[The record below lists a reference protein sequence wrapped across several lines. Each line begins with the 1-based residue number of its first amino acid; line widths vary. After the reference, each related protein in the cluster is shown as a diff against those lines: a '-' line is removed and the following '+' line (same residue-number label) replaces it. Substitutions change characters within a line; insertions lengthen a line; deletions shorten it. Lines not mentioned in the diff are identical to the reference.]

1 MSGAAELSPA
11 VAAALA
17 KAGGDT
23 DRGKKECRPAD
34 GMEGKEDAG
43 SEANSEASDEASA
56 CARLLL
62 AAFSS
67 ASSEESL
74 VVALDALR
82 AAVENEEVPLAKQ
95 DVVAIARL
103 KKAEGAV
110 EWTRAVAAALG
121 ALLKSFGGRSRVDP
135 PAAPALFPSAC
146 LSPAEAA
153 FEWTGGGDATTAQ
166 GNDNYTPILGSV
178 GFAPD
183 TGVVTWSIVG
193 TRWRRAV
200 AGVCLAAA
208 TTWLGNANGGNQQQ
222 QDAWCY
228 ASQAKQGGWI
238 EVWRNAE
245 PHSVLLSQPGVE
257 LDDGDCLTFTLDTGE
272 ARTLDV
278 AVNGV
283 SRADS
288 THHLPPGV
296 TVYPAAGCND
306 GSARLH
312 IAGED
317 DMLPMD

>member
-1 MSGAAELSPA
+1 
-11 VAAALA
+11 
-17 KAGGDT
+17 
-23 DRGKKECRPAD
+23 
-34 GMEGKEDAG
+34 MEGKEDAG
-43 SEANSEASDEASA
+43 SEANDEAADEASA

-67 ASSEESL
+67 ASSEEGL

-82 AAVENEEVPLAKQ
+82 AAVENEEVPLAKH
-95 DVVAIARL
+95 DVVAIARP

-135 PAAPALFPSAC
+135 LPFPSAC
-146 LSPAEAA
+146 PSPTEAA
-153 FEWTGGGDATTAQ
+153 FEWTGGGDPATAQ
-166 GNDNYTPILGSV
+166 GHDNYTPILGSV
-178 GFAPD
+178 GFAPN
-183 TGVVTWSIVG
+183 TGVYTWSIVG
-193 TRWRRAV
+193 TCWRRAV
-200 AGVCLAAA
+200 AGVCMAAA
-208 TTWLGNANGGNQQQ
+208 TKWLGNNRPQP
-222 QDAWCY
+222 DAWCY
-228 ASQAKQGGWI
+228 TSQAEQGGWI
-238 EVWRNAE
+238 EVWHNA
-245 PHSVLLSQPGVE
+245 PVYTPGVQPGVE

-306 GSARLH
+306 SSARLH
-312 IAGED
+312 IAGD
-317 DMLPMD
+317 DTMLSMD